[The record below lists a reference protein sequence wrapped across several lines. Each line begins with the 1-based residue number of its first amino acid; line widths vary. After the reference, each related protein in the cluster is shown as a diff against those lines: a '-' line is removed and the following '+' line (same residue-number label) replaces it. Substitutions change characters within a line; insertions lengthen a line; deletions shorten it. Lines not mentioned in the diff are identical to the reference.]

1 MSTLS
6 KCPYNTKVIF
16 ILDNGVTIKGKRL
29 KQEVLKIVKV
39 GDDFESV
46 KSVVDV
52 YVSIK
57 DDKIDPNTIV
67 DWKPIVKG
75 EDK

>member
-39 GDDFESV
+39 DGDFESV

-52 YVSIK
+52 YVSIN
-57 DDKIDPNTIV
+57 DDKIDPATLV
-67 DWKPIVKG
+67 DCKHIINEAP
-75 EDK
+75 